1 MVYFGRRAAS
11 YSSSS
16 PIRKLLYEAQSVLP
30 RRSLQRLQAIA
41 KLPALNNA
49 FSDGDSSPFFFEFAT
64 PGVYLLTRHIVP
76 MSNFCDRGSGNT
88 NRHDNRELLIVEPS
102 TPPLSPKNFN
112 AHRTLRLRHVANDVV
127 KHVS

>member
-1 MVYFGRRAAS
+1 MQTATA
-11 YSSSS
+11 
-16 PIRKLLYEAQSVLP
+16 AQSQLDHP
-30 RRSLQRLQAIA
+30 GADRSVFELIGLHRIHV
-41 KLPALNNA
+41 
-49 FSDGDSSPFFFEFAT
+49 DGDEQRILRWRQQPLLFEFAT
-64 PGVYLLTRHIVP
+64 PGVYLLTCHIVP

-88 NRHDNRELLIVEPS
+88 NRHDNRELLIVAPS